1 MSEEQAVTERGTGNS
16 LTLFSFGDDV
26 SVLDGQSLW
35 GFFEGAWIC
44 GHWYEP
50 PVPFHGLAKSYR
62 MSPYHQSA
70 IKLKVNLLKK
80 HFIPSRWMDAATHE
94 RAVLDYLQMG
104 NLFLQEIRNMAKRP
118 LRYEVSPALHT
129 RVGVEPGRYFWVKP
143 DTLGFGSVSGDYEFA
158 PGSVVHL
165 REPDVEQEIYGLPE
179 WLSALQSGLLNESAT
194 LFRRRYYKNGGH
206 AGYIFYST
214 EATIDEADFEMI
226 KAQMRG
232 TTGQGN
238 FKNLFV
244 HAPNG
249 KEKGIQI
256 IPLAEVAAKDEFL
269 GIKNVSR
276 DDMLAAHRV
285 PPQLIGVIPQNNG
298 GFGDVRSAVDV
309 FLANEI
315 EPLMRA
321 MEQVNE
327 RTGLPVVQYRAFQP
341 MGAAANL

>member
-1 MSEEQAVTERGTGNS
+1 MSEQQLSVPGARPANVEV
-16 LTLFSFGDDV
+16 FSFGDDV
-26 SVLDGQSLW
+26 GVLDGQSLW

-44 GHWYEP
+44 GQWYEP

-62 MSPYHQSA
+62 MSPHHQSA

-80 HFIPSRWMDAATHE
+80 HFVPSRWMDAAMHE

-104 NLFLQEIRNMAKRP
+104 NLFLQEIRNLAKRP

-129 RVGVEPGRYFWVKP
+129 RVGVEQGRYFWVRP
-143 DTLGFGSVSGDYEFA
+143 DTMGLGSVSGDYEF
-158 PGSVVHL
+158 PTDSVIHL
-165 REPDVEQEIYGLPE
+165 REPDVAQEIYGLPE

-206 AGYIFYST
+206 AGYIFLNAESVISDDDW
-214 EATIDEADFEMI
+214 EKI
-226 KAQMRG
+226 KAQMRAASG
-232 TTGQGN
+232 RGN
-238 FKNLFV
+238 FKNLFI
-244 HAPNG
+244 HMPGG
-249 KEKGIQI
+249 KTDNIKVV
-256 IPLAEVAAKDEFL
+256 PLAEVAAKDEFM

-309 FLANEI
+309 FFANEI
-315 EPLMRA
+315 EPIMRA

-327 RTGLPVVQYRAFQP
+327 ISGLPVVQYREYQP
-341 MGAAANL
+341 MGASAAA